1 MISISRSRLFNCVLS
16 ISLMVLAVFS
26 SGCGSESTPLTPA
39 TPGLLISSDLI
50 KTFES
55 SDFEK
60 VRTSELDDFFDMATK
75 SASDYRSGLVS
86 TYKKVALYRVAYE
99 SVIPELGNQKVIGY
113 GLVAI
118 PEGATNGT
126 PIVSYQ
132 HGTAFGKEE
141 APSNIDL
148 SMETKLAL
156 LQFASQGYIV
166 VAADYFGNGPLST
179 VPNTYFVK
187 ASIEQAMFDMH
198 TAAMTFLKK
207 KSIAPG
213 KLFLLGWSQGGY
225 NTLLHFRMLEKNNVP
240 IAGVATAS
248 ALTDPL
254 RVVIRAMFVRR
265 SFDAV
270 YSTPVATN
278 MIFAFEHYYQLANC
292 SKLFIRQ
299 DSNRYETAKNF
310 YSFKA
315 TFSDYLSVG
324 GNSMDSICTP
334 EFFSTA
340 KATSHRFW
348 ELLSQAESYRWLS
361 QAPLR
366 QYYSDRDEAVPA
378 DIGRLAV
385 DYQAAIGKTN
395 GTSHDAGPN
404 ADHRCVYVHTLVD
417 VKPWFDSL
425 K

>member
-16 ISLMVLAVFS
+16 ISLMVMAVFS
-26 SGCGSESTPLTPA
+26 SGCGSESTPLMPA

-60 VRTSELDDFFDMATK
+60 VRTSELDDFFYMATK

-132 HGTAFGKEE
+132 HGTVFGKEE
-141 APSNIDL
+141 APSNIDH

-166 VAADYFGNGPLST
+166 IAADYFGNGPLSA
-179 VPNTYFVK
+179 VPNAYFVK
-187 ASIEQAMFDMH
+187 ASSERAMFDMH
-198 TAAMTFLKK
+198 TASMTFLKK
-207 KSIAPG
+207 MSIAPG

-225 NTLLHFRMLEKNNVP
+225 NTLLHFRMLEKNNIP

-248 ALTDPL
+248 ALTDPS
-254 RVVIRAMFVRR
+254 RAVIRGMFARR

-292 SKLFIRQ
+292 S
-299 DSNRYETAKNF
+299 
-310 YSFKA
+310 
-315 TFSDYLSVG
+315 
-324 GNSMDSICTP
+324 
-334 EFFSTA
+334 
-340 KATSHRFW
+340 
-348 ELLSQAESYRWLS
+348 
-361 QAPLR
+361 
-366 QYYSDRDEAVPA
+366 
-378 DIGRLAV
+378 
-385 DYQAAIGKTN
+385 
-395 GTSHDAGPN
+395 
-404 ADHRCVYVHTLVD
+404 
-417 VKPWFDSL
+417 
-425 K
+425 